1 MRLLRNSLRNS
12 LRIYLR
18 MSLQFSLRI
27 YLLFACLI
35 ALPPARAES
44 VKILVQSSPLAGS
57 QFYAVARVWDEIR
70 PGDRLT
76 LTREPDNRH
85 DPNAVR
91 VDWNGQQLGYV
102 PRAENRAVARALDAG
117 VKLEARVSKL
127 RKDPNPW
134 QRVEFEVYLIL

>member
-1 MRLLRNSLRNS
+1 MRFLQTSLLALCLLVSSL
-12 LRIYLR
+12 
-18 MSLQFSLRI
+18 
-27 YLLFACLI
+27 A
-35 ALPPARAES
+35 AAES

-57 QFYAVARVWDEIR
+57 QYYAVSKVWNEIQ

-85 DPNAVR
+85 DRNAIR
-91 VDWNGQQLGYV
+91 VDWKGQQLGYV

-117 VKLEARVSKL
+117 EKLEARVSRL
-127 RKDPNPW
+127 RNDPNPW